1 MSESKSYAL
10 TMAYRFVI
18 RLGWTHK
25 RLFDE
30 FGINHHTLQRVRDG
44 LPLRQSNEM
53 FLVKTFIRIANEAYH
68 QDMNQSGG
76 QHSLEFLCFF
86 HDVLMACMDVDE

>member
-44 LPLRQSNEM
+44 LPLR
-53 FLVKTFIRIANEAYH
+53 LTTKT
-68 QDMNQSGG
+68 
-76 QHSLEFLCFF
+76 
-86 HDVLMACMDVDE
+86 

>member
-18 RLGWTHK
+18 CLGWTHK

-44 LPLRQSNEM
+44 LPLRQSNEK
-53 FLVKTFIRIANEAYH
+53 FLVKTFIRIADEAYQH
-68 QDMNQSGG
+68 DMVQNGG
-76 QHSLEFLCFF
+76 QHALEFLCFF
-86 HDVLMACMDVDE
+86 HGVLMASMDVGE